1 MSASLILPWPSIRQA
16 LIRQLRSNLVLEAG
30 LPGDWSEGLAPQGTK
45 RPLGTLSLQYAPSMY
60 DWTGRV
66 VFVGVTVLIYCEDQA
81 EAARLYQLA
90 FTSLQDARLIMAGQ
104 TSLQCRQVSDL
115 SLQGPDDAGATVY
128 QVGGI
133 FEVRV
138 AQSNPS
144 QGTVAFTVDS
154 TIS

>member
-1 MSASLILPWPSIRQA
+1 MTASLITPWPSVRQA

-30 LPGDWSEGLAPQGTK
+30 LPGDWSEGFAPQGTAT
-45 RPLGTLSLQYAPSMY
+45 PHGIIALHYAPSMY

-66 VFVGVTVLIYCEDQA
+66 AILGVDVFIFCEDQA

-104 TSLQCRQVSDL
+104 TSLKCRQTSDL
-115 SLQGPDDAGATVY
+115 SLQDVDAEGKAMY

-133 FEVRV
+133 FEVQV

-144 QGTVAFTVDS
+144 LGTFAFTVDS